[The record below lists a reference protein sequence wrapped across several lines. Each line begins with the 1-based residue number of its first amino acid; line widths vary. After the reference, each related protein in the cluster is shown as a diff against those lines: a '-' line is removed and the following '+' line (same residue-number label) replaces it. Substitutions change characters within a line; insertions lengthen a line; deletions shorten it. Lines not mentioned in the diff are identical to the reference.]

1 MLIDAGV
8 LTETRLQAALAE
20 QKRWGGR
27 LGRTLVEMGFVE
39 ESAMVNAL
47 SMQLGLPV
55 VDLDSLVL
63 PASIT
68 QLLRVD
74 LAERYGIFPLASDPK
89 TRSLQVAT
97 SDPTNFDA
105 LKELSLQTNSRV
117 HAAVAS
123 ASQIERA
130 VRRYYYGERSLEPTR
145 TTNPGAFGVFEPSFD
160 LTPLEPSPPKPPRPS
175 ARPMPPLPRAS
186 APHSIPSEEVLN
198 RLKALEEVTSAQTRA
213 LKALIELLIDS
224 RLVSRDEYLSKLK
237 R

>member
-74 LAERYGIFPLASDPK
+74 LAERYGIFPLAGDPK

-105 LKELSLQTNSRV
+105 LKEVSLQANSRV
-117 HAAVAS
+117 HAAVAT

-130 VRRYYYGERSLEPTR
+130 IRRYYYGERTIEPTR
-145 TTNPGAFGVFEPSFD
+145 TANPSTFGVFEPSFD
-160 LTPLEPSPPKPPRPS
+160 LTVSEPSPPKPPPPS
-175 ARPMPPLPRAS
+175 AKPMPPLPGAS
-186 APHSIPSEEVLN
+186 APRADEVTS
-198 RLKALEEVTSAQTRA
+198 RLKALEEASSAQGSA
-213 LKALIELLIDS
+213 LKALIELLVDS
-224 RLVSRDEYLSKLK
+224 GLVSRDEYLRKLK